1 MFMMRRIG
9 TWCRGGHLVATF
21 VGAIVALSS
30 WLSSPAAAG
39 SAREIDTS
47 VDEALVRFEKEVKD
61 GKIFLESS
69 KGVLVFPSV
78 FKGGLVIGTEE
89 GEGALRIGGKTVDY
103 YGTTAASIGLQA
115 GGQVKTVFVVFL
127 EEGALKRFRESE
139 GWKAGVDG
147 SIALVTLGAGRAIDT
162 ETLKDPIVGFVFDQK
177 GLMSNLTFEV
187 TRFMKL
193 DKR

>member
-1 MFMMRRIG
+1 MTRRIG
-9 TWCRGGHLVATF
+9 TWCRGGHLVAAL
-21 VGAIVALSS
+21 VGAIVVLSG
-30 WLSSPAAAG
+30 WLSGPASAG

-78 FKGGLVIGTEE
+78 LKGGLGIGAEE
-89 GEGALRIGGKTVDY
+89 GEGALRIAGKTVDY
-103 YGTTAASIGLQA
+103 YSTAAASIGLQA

-147 SIALVTLGAGRAIDT
+147 SIALVTLGAGGAIDT
-162 ETLKDPIVGFVFDQK
+162 ETLKDPIVGFVFGQK
-177 GLMSNLTFEV
+177 GLMYNLTFEV
-187 TRFMKL
+187 SRFTKL
-193 DKR
+193 DMR

>member
-1 MFMMRRIG
+1 MMRRIG
-9 TWCRGGHLVATF
+9 TWCQGRHLIAAF
-21 VGAIVALSS
+21 VGAIVALSG
-30 WLSSPAAAG
+30 WLSSPASAG

-47 VDEALVRFEKEVKD
+47 VDEALVRFEKEVKN
-61 GKIFLESS
+61 GKIFLENS

-78 FKGGLVIGTEE
+78 FKAGLVIGTEE

-103 YGTTAASIGLQA
+103 YGTAAASFGLQA
-115 GGQVKTVFVVFL
+115 GGQVKTVIVVFL

-147 SIALVTLGAGRAIDT
+147 SIALVTLGAEGAIDT
-162 ETLKDPIVGFVFDQK
+162 ETVKDPIVGFVFGQK

-187 TRFMKL
+187 TRFTKL